1 MLMFNGTLNYSL
13 IVCFQYDIW
22 LLEEN
27 TKTSRAFNFQTKIH
41 FESNGTQCQNYL
53 TRLAIAAN
61 FAFLHFNRCSLET
74 G

>member
-13 IVCFQYDIW
+13 IVCFQHDIW

-27 TKTSRAFNFQTKIH
+27 TNTSRAFNFQTKIY

-53 TRLAIAAN
+53 TLLAIAAN
-61 FAFLHFNRCSLET
+61 FAF
-74 G
+74 